1 VKYAAF
7 GQLENRI
14 CLHQAAS
21 QGNLN
26 FSNNENQSS
35 ERARLFLTT
44 AEIAERASRPFSIEL
59 ANPKTLA
66 ARGTAA
72 LDPYISR
79 HFYQKMPCSFFVD
92 VDPCVVV
99 LMKSRLRVNLTSG
112 SSNGAWDR
120 LMSAASRCSARR
132 SLLFKRVAVNVIP
145 VKLP

>member
-99 LMKSRLRVNLTSG
+99 LMKSRLRVNLTSVRATVPGTG
-112 SSNGAWDR
+112 SCLQRPDVQ
-120 LMSAASRCSARR
+120 LEDRCS
-132 SLLFKRVAVNVIP
+132 SKGSP
-145 VKLP
+145 